1 MKILFLI
8 TLMLLNGFILS
19 GQEKLNSGDVKMSK
33 IDSLSVQ
40 SVLTIS
46 KEITINN
53 KTIDWTNF
61 DKVYAYLDSKNEFK
75 QILGV
80 KWHVIDSIDYQMI
93 CSSMLCDMELHG
105 TAIVNNPEGDSEID
119 EDENGGYA
127 VDEFLVETTEYVV
140 SIRID
145 AESKTKARFI
155 YLPKAEV
162 SEDCD
167 PINDLLMRIVKV
179 Q

>member
-80 KWHVIDSIDYQMI
+80 KWKGFDSVEFQLI
-93 CSSMLCDMELHG
+93 CSSMLCDLELHG
-105 TAIVNNPEGDSEID
+105 TAKAMHCEGGSEID
-119 EDENGGYA
+119 EDAYGGYA
-127 VDEFLVETTEYVV
+127 VNEFLVETTEYVV
-140 SIRID
+140 SVRID
-145 AESKTKARFI
+145 AEAKNKARFV
-155 YLPKAEV
+155 YSPKAEV

-167 PINDLLMRIVKV
+167 PINELLMRLVKV
-179 Q
+179 R